1 MTWSSHRQDPDVGW
15 HPRERTLADR
25 AVDAFRAAAGSPR
38 PRPNPHHVRV
48 TQIAAQIL
56 EAAAPAARPAVP
68 AAPPDYVPKAH
79 PIRQRRRPR

>member
-1 MTWSSHRQDPDVGW
+1 MTLSSEARDLSAGW
-15 HPRERTLADR
+15 RPPQRTLADR

-56 EAAAPAARPAVP
+56 EAAAPPVPDPVP

-79 PIRQRRRPR
+79 QIRQRRRSG